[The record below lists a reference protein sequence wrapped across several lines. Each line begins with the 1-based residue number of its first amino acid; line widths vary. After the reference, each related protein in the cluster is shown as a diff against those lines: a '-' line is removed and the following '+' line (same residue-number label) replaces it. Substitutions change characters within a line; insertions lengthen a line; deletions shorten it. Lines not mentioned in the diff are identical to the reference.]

1 MSGRLVPGD
10 TDNPRIY
17 DCELTNRQTDTVI
30 TILSFPI
37 GTGVMTPFTPRT
49 IFVSFHSLLL
59 QQSQAVAIHT
69 ELVDSKATKHRQL
82 QARRVVGAPSCAAH
96 SSVNGSLSRELC
108 ARSPNARED
117 YLSTRNVA
125 GDISPTTDGK

>member
-37 GTGVMTPFTPRT
+37 GTGVMTPFTSRT

-69 ELVDSKATKHRQL
+69 ELVDSKAGYK
-82 QARRVVGAPSCAAH
+82 A
-96 SSVNGSLSRELC
+96 
-108 ARSPNARED
+108 
-117 YLSTRNVA
+117 
-125 GDISPTTDGK
+125 PTTAGP